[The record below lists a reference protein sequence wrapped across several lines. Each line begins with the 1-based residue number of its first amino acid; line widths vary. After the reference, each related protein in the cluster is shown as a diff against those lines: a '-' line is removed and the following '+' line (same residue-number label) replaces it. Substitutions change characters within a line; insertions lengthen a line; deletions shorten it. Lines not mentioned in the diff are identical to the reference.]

1 MTCICNSFVPT
12 TSNSVVGTQLIL
24 SIPQATYNNGDVIYL
39 YIAQPLTSALSDLS
53 VAIQIGT
60 GTTYY
65 PLVKVCSNN
74 VRADQLRT
82 RTIYK
87 LTVMT
92 DPGHFVVNGSK
103 CLPCSIFTPPQIPEA
118 TTDAG

>member
-1 MTCICNSFVPT
+1 MTCICNSFVPS
-12 TSNSVVGTQLIL
+12 TSNSVVGTQLIIT
-24 SIPQATYNNGDVIYL
+24 IPQATYNNGDVLYL
-39 YIAQPLTSALSDLS
+39 YIAQPLVSALSDLS

-60 GTTYY
+60 DTTYY

-87 LTVMT
+87 LTAMT

-103 CLPCSIFTPPQIPEA
+103 CLPCSTFVPPQIPAA
-118 TTDAG
+118 TTTAG